1 MSLIDDIQKNLAEKI
16 DQVDSLKYKQN
27 YDYLKTPS
35 ANISFPELNGIDLFN
50 IVQKPEKNSSPKTKK
65 ELDYVAK
72 LANSRTIKQIE
83 LVYSVD
89 KNPMFL
95 YEPIIEK
102 FNLDFPYHKFNTI
115 YENIVSPLVDHLK
128 NYYNRARPFQLA
140 ELYNI
145 KIDRIITK
153 THHTPSY
160 PSGHTMYA
168 GLISE
173 ILSSIY
179 PEKKT
184 IFEDLVKKTA
194 LSRVLQGVH
203 YPSDNEASIK
213 IIKTIYPKLSK
224 YYEKI
229 WNFS

>member
-1 MSLIDDIQKNLAEKI
+1 MSLINDIQKALAEKLDNI
-16 DQVDSLKYKQN
+16 DSLKYKQN

-35 ANISFPELNGIDLFN
+35 ANIIFPELGDINPFD
-50 IVQKPEKNSSPKTKK
+50 IVKRPSKNSSPETKK
-65 ELDYVAK
+65 ELDHIAN
-72 LANSRTIKQIE
+72 LANNRTIEEVK
-83 LVYSVD
+83 LVYNVD
-89 KNPMFL
+89 ENPMFL

-102 FNLDFPYHKFNTI
+102 LKLDFPYHKFNTI
-115 YENIVSPLVDHLK
+115 YENIVSPLIDHLK

-168 GLISE
+168 ALISE

-184 IFEDLVKKTA
+184 TFEDLIQKTA
-194 LSRVLQGVH
+194 LARVLQGVH

-213 IIKTIYPKLSK
+213 IIKTIYPKLSE

-229 WNFS
+229 